1 MTWYKV
7 SRYYHSSRTNQNP
20 SDLISIISFK
30 FVFQTTFKAPLGS
43 EPVVVDL
50 LGLGKGTA
58 WINGNN
64 IGRYWPA
71 FLSTEDGCSTECNY
85 RGAYYA
91 EKCQTNC
98 GEPTQRWYIF

>member
-1 MTWYKV
+1 
-7 SRYYHSSRTNQNP
+7 
-20 SDLISIISFK
+20 
-30 FVFQTTFKAPLGS
+30 LGS

-71 FLSTEDGCSTECNY
+71 FLSDIDGCSAECNY

-91 EKCQTNC
+91 
-98 GEPTQRWYIF
+98 